1 MNKRSLLKKRK
12 EKIQKKDRKKRE
24 AGVHKSS

>member
-1 MNKRSLLKKRK
+1 MNKRSLLKKGKKRYK
-12 EKIQKKDRKKRE
+12 KKDRKKRE